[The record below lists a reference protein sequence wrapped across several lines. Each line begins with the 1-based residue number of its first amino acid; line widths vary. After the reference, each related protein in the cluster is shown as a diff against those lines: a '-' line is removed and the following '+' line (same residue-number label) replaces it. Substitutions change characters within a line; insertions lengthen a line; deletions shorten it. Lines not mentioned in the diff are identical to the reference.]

1 MKENKNNRSIEVYNP
16 KGISKIASVLYD
28 LNKCR
33 WHMSIYGYR
42 MLFALAQGISSDDL
56 FCEYT
61 FRKSA
66 LFKYLGV
73 DKSNQRHDILN
84 NTLKEIMQSG
94 LEIVEVGRGGK
105 RSWKGVAWITYY
117 EFSEDKDLLNIT
129 VNSAAKPYLFAVR
142 QYAGISPEHYL
153 RLNSDYQTW
162 FYPMLKKAAP
172 IGKWV
177 MKIDDIVSGLGLE
190 NEKSY
195 SKECRNAVA
204 NILKNI
210 VGIEVSEEWKQEQRL
225 AKAERRAPRPV
236 PWNYVR
242 YKNGEYH
249 GTLWGISRSTDIEV
263 KAYAEKS
270 GRAFDRVVFL
280 IQYNMDR
287 VSPGL
292 RKSIEERIRHA
303 AEEDMGQR
311 QDMENRNI
319 QVEYTEPTILPVM
332 EQAFHSFEELQ
343 VSAEE
348 VGLTVEEYIKV
359 GRFVKHPNG
368 KYYMK

>member
-1 MKENKNNRSIEVYNP
+1 MEENKSNRSIEVYNP

-42 MLFALAQGISSDDL
+42 MLFALAQGISADDL

-66 LFKYLGV
+66 LFKYLGIH
-73 DKSNQRHDILN
+73 KSNQRHDILSE
-84 NTLKEIMQSG
+84 TLKEIMQSG

-105 RSWKGVAWITYY
+105 RKWKGVAWITYY

-153 RLNSDYQTW
+153 KLNSDYQTW

-172 IGKWV
+172 LGRWT
-177 MKIDDIVSGLGLE
+177 MRIDDIVSGLGLE

-195 SKECRNAVA
+195 NKECKNSVA
-204 NILKNI
+204 NVLKNV
-210 VGIEVSEEWKQEQRL
+210 VGIEVSEAWKQEQRL

-242 YKNGEYH
+242 YKNGDPH
-249 GTLWGISRSTDIEV
+249 GTLWGISSSTDIDV

-270 GRAFDRVVFL
+270 GRAFDSVVFL
-280 IQYNMDR
+280 ITYNMDR
-287 VSPGL
+287 VSPSL
-292 RKSIEERIRHA
+292 RRVIEERIRHE
-303 AEEDMGQR
+303 AEDDMGER
-311 QDMENRNI
+311 KDIESRAGYMEE
-319 QVEYTEPTILPVM
+319 VEPELIPCM
-332 EQAFHSFEELQ
+332 EQAFHTLEELES
-343 VSAEE
+343 SAKE
-348 VGLTVEEYIKV
+348 VGMTVEEYMKL